1 MGLPPSRPISGW
13 LEWSPLLGGL
23 NQASTAIGDA
33 APERNKLT
41 VEDALFLMNG
51 EPFDMWGVRV
61 ASASQTDALT
71 DSLIANLDCPTYAD
85 TLPVTPAPPTQRHV
99 AIVSTAGFIVRG
111 ERPMLSNE
119 TGYRAIDGTVS
130 DSDILCSHVSTNFDR
145 SGFQQDVNVMLPRD
159 RLAELEREGC
169 IGKSADAHYAFM
181 GATSPVKLEDKAR
194 ELGRSMLALGVN
206 TVVLAP
212 V

>member
-1 MGLPPSRPISGW
+1 MVRLADIP
-13 LEWSPLLGGL
+13 E
-23 NQASTAIGDA
+23 
-33 APERNKLT
+33 PER
-41 VEDALFLMNG
+41 
-51 EPFDMWGVRV
+51 
-61 ASASQTDALT
+61 
-71 DSLIANLDCPTYAD
+71 SLIANLDCPAYAD
-85 TLPVTPAPPTQRHV
+85 TPPVKPSTPAQRHV

-119 TGYRAIDGTVS
+119 TGYRAIAASVEDG
-130 DSDILCSHVSTNFDR
+130 DLLCSHVSTNFDR

-159 RLAELEREGC
+159 RLADLQREGS
-169 IGKSADAHYAFM
+169 IGRAADTHYAFM
-181 GATSPVKLEDKAR
+181 GATSPAKLEDKAR

>member
-1 MGLPPSRPISGW
+1 MVRLTDIPEPER
-13 LEWSPLLGGL
+13 
-23 NQASTAIGDA
+23 TAIAD
-33 APERNKLT
+33 LT
-41 VEDALFLMNG
+41 
-51 EPFDMWGVRV
+51 
-61 ASASQTDALT
+61 
-71 DSLIANLDCPTYAD
+71 CPTYKQ
-85 TLPVTPAPPTQRHV
+85 TPFTEPPPAKQRHV

-119 TGYRAIDGTVS
+119 TGYRAIAAKVG

-145 SGFQQDVNVMLPRD
+145 SGFQQDLNVMLPRD
-159 RLAELEREGC
+159 RLLELEQDGQ
-169 IGKSADAHYAFM
+169 IGKAADTHYAFM
-181 GATSPVKLEDKAR
+181 GATNPEKLENKAR

>member
-1 MGLPPSRPISGW
+1 MVRLADIP
-13 LEWSPLLGGL
+13 
-23 NQASTAIGDA
+23 Q
-33 APERNKLT
+33 PERS
-41 VEDALFLMNG
+41 V
-51 EPFDMWGVRV
+51 
-61 ASASQTDALT
+61 
-71 DSLIANLDCPTYAD
+71 IADLGCPTYED
-85 TLPVTPAPPTQRHV
+85 TPPVTPASPSKRHV

-119 TGYRAIDGTVS
+119 TGYRAIDGVVA
-130 DSDILCSHVSTNFDR
+130 DGDIICSHVSTNFDR
-145 SGFQQDVNVMLPRD
+145 SGFLQDVNVMLPRD
-159 RLAELEREGC
+159 RLVELERENA
-169 IGKSADAHYAFM
+169 IGKAADRHYAFM